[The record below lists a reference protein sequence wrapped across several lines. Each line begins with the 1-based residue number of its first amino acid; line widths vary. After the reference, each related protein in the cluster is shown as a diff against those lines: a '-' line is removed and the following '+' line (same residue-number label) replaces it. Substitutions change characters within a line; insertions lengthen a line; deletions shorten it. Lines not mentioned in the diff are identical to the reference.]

1 MELISVAGQGTM
13 LMQLSFAMFLGLIL
27 GMERSI
33 AGKSAGMRTYALV
46 SLGSCMFVIISSY
59 VSAANMNYFSFDPLR
74 VTAGIITGVG
84 FLGAGIIILREA
96 HLRGLTTAAG
106 LWVAAG
112 IGVATGFELYLLAFF
127 TTILTLTVFTIMW
140 FAEEKIKSI
149 SKTQPQPNYEE
160 QNGQ

>member
-1 MELISVAGQGTM
+1 MELVSFASQGTM
-13 LMQLSFAMFLGLIL
+13 LMQLTFAMFLGLVL

-46 SLGSCMFVIISSY
+46 ALGSCLFVIISGY
-59 VSAANMNYFSFDPLR
+59 VSAANFNYFTFDPLR

-84 FLGAGIIILREA
+84 FLGAGLIILRES

-112 IGVATGFELYLLAFF
+112 IGVATGFKLYLLAFF
-127 TTILTLTVFTIMW
+127 TTVLTLVVFTIMW
-140 FAEEKIKSI
+140 FAEEKVKSA
-149 SKTQPQPNYEE
+149 SNEDEKVPPESPLSN
-160 QNGQ
+160 